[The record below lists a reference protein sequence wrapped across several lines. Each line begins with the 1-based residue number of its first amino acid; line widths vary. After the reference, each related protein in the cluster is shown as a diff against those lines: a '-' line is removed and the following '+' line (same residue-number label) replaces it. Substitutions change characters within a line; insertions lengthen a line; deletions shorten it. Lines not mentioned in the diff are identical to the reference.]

1 MRLINLLTLVI
12 FASIITACS
21 EQKVKDELTSQGS
34 EVNSFKTDRILHG
47 EQVANNLVNSLGL
60 QNSGQIDNMYDR
72 AAAARLLLSESGSY
86 DTITGGY
93 LNVMTELSEAAC
105 EHLVF
110 DLERGRLQVVDGE
123 VEDNRHYFRGIWLED
138 AAPNG
143 ANTSRVSADYE
154 YTTANYSAAYSPMIR
169 YSRSIKRLARTLW
182 GRDISSTE
190 ESEIMALVQSTL
202 DAGAA
207 NKGYRA
213 AIIACTAVA
222 SSFDSVR
229 Q

>member
-1 MRLINLLTLVI
+1 MRSLKLLTLIIIVA
-12 FASIITACS
+12 FAVACS
-21 EQKVKDELTSQGS
+21 EQKVKDSVGNQATATSAY
-34 EVNSFKTDRILHG
+34 KTDRILHG

-60 QNSGQIDNMYDR
+60 KNSGQIDNMYDR
-72 AAAARLLLSESGSY
+72 AESARLLLSESGNY

-110 DLERGRLQVVDGE
+110 DLERGRLQIVDGE
-123 VEDNRHYFRGIWLED
+123 VEDNRHYFRGIWLEN
-138 AAPNG
+138 AAPGG
-143 ANTSRVSADYE
+143 ADASRVNADYE
-154 YTTANYSAAYSPMIR
+154 YTTSNYSAAYSPKIR
-169 YSRSIKRLARTLW
+169 YQRAVKRLARTLW
-182 GRDISSTE
+182 GRDISATE
-190 ESEIMALVQSTL
+190 ETEIMALIQTTL

-213 AIIACTAVA
+213 AIIACTTIA